1 MNKNN
6 FKIAW
11 RNLVKDRQF
20 TFLNL
25 LGLSTGLACT
35 LLIYLWVSDELQVDK
50 FHANDKRL
58 YQVMQVSKED
68 DGINVYEMTP
78 APLAEALPKDM
89 PEVEYAVG
97 VDGPGNR
104 TGVLSTGGKQVR
116 VTEQYAG
123 KDFFQMFSYP
133 LLEGDKDR
141 VLADPSSVVLSDE
154 LAQKL
159 WPGGENVVGRT
170 VTWHNGVYSGS
181 YQVTGV
187 FKKPPANSTAQFDLL
202 FTLSLYVSKSVNA
215 GHWDNNDPSTYIV
228 LKQGT
233 DMAAFNYKLKG
244 YLQQKTK
251 NQPAENLFIR
261 RYSDKYLYS
270 KYENGVQAGGRIEYV
285 RTFSI
290 IAIFILV
297 IACINFMNLS
307 TAKAARRLKEVGI
320 KKVVGATRGALM
332 IQYLAESLLMTLLSF
347 LLALLFVGLL
357 LPAFDELTG
366 KQLALHFDFRLF
378 FVAIGMCLFTGL
390 VAGSYPAF
398 YISGFN
404 PIAVLKGKLH
414 TSIGEMWVRKGLVVF
429 QFTISIVLI
438 ISVMV
443 VYRQVSFIRSKNLGF
458 NKDNVIEFKKDG
470 VLNNSVAPFLEH
482 VRNMPE
488 VADASSFGGD
498 LINNISGTGI
508 SWPGKDPAKDVSFK
522 YVFVGDRFIET
533 FGVRMEAGVPFS
545 SEPGADTTQIIF
557 NEAGIRAM
565 GLKDPIGKIVNQ
577 WGYAKRIVGVVK
589 DFHFQSLY
597 ESIKPC
603 FLILTP
609 NTNTGNFTDNIAI
622 KIKAGKEKEAIAGL
636 QQYYQQYNP
645 GFPFEFKFLDQDYQV
660 LYESENRV
668 AVLSRWFA
676 GIAILISC
684 LGLFG
689 LAAFTA
695 QKRQKEIG
703 IRKVV
708 GASVR
713 NIAVLLSQDF
723 LKLVLV
729 SLLIAF
735 PVAAWVMTRWL
746 DGFAYRIQLDGGIF
760 VVAGLAILV
769 ITVLTIGFQAIRAA
783 VANPT
788 KSLRA
793 D

>member
-1 MNKNN
+1 MSNNN

-20 TFLNL
+20 AFLNL
-25 LGLSTGLACT
+25 LGLSTGLACA
-35 LLIYLWVSDELQVDK
+35 LLIYLWISDELQVDK

-78 APLAEALPKDM
+78 ALLSEALPREM

-97 VDGPGNR
+97 VSAPGNR
-104 TGVLSTGGKQVR
+104 TGVLSTGVKQIR

-123 KDFFQMFSYP
+123 KDFFYVFSYP
-133 LLEGDKDR
+133 LLEGDKNR
-141 VLADPSSVVLSDE
+141 VLTDPSSVVLSDE
-154 LAQKL
+154 LVKKL
-159 WPGGENVVGRT
+159 WPAGDNVVGRT
-170 VTWHNGVYSGS
+170 LTFHNGVYSGS
-181 YQVTGV
+181 YRVTGV

-202 FTLSLYVSKSVNA
+202 FPFSVYVEKNENA
-215 GHWDNNDPSTYIV
+215 SHWDNNDPSTYIV

-233 DMAAFNYKLKG
+233 DMAGFNQKLKG
-244 YLQQKTK
+244 YLQLKTK
-251 NQPAENLFIR
+251 NQPDETLFIR

-270 KYENGVQAGGRIEYV
+270 KYENGIQAGGRIEYV

-307 TAKAARRLKEVGI
+307 TAKAARRSKEVGI

-332 IQYLAESLLMTLLSF
+332 IQYLTESMLMTLLSF
-347 LLALLFVGLL
+347 VVALMFVGLL
-357 LPAFDELTG
+357 LPAFNELTG
-366 KQLALHFDFRLF
+366 KQLVLHFNVRLL

-390 VAGSYPAF
+390 IAGSYPAF

-404 PIAVLKGKLH
+404 PIAVLKGKLP
-414 TSIGEMWVRKGLVVF
+414 TSFGELWVRKGLVVF
-429 QFTISIVLI
+429 QFTISVILIV
-438 ISVMV
+438 SVMV

-470 VLNNSVAPFLEH
+470 VLDSSAAPFLEH

-508 SWPGKDPAKDVSFK
+508 SWAGKDPAKDIPFK
-522 YVFVGDRFIET
+522 YLFAGDRFIET
-533 FGVRMEAGVPFS
+533 FGIRMEAGRSFT

-557 NEAGIRAM
+557 NEAAIRAM
-565 GLKDPIGKIVNQ
+565 GMKDPIGQIVQQ
-577 WGYAKRIVGVVK
+577 WGQTKRIVGVVK

-603 FLILTP
+603 FLILAP
-609 NTNTGNFTDNIAI
+609 NTSKGNFTDNIAV
-622 KIKAGKEKEAIAGL
+622 KIKAGKEKEAIASL
-636 QQYYQQYNP
+636 QQYYRQYNP
-645 GFPFEFKFLDQDYQV
+645 GFPFEFKFLDQGYQV

-723 LKLVLV
+723 LKLVVL

-735 PVAAWVMTRWL
+735 PMASWLMTRWL
-746 DGFAYRIQLDGGIF
+746 NGFAYRIHLDGRIF
-760 VVAGLAILV
+760 VAAAFAILV
-769 ITVLTIGFQAIRAA
+769 ITASTIGFQAIKAA

-793 D
+793 E

>member
-1 MNKNN
+1 MNSNN

-11 RNLVKDRQF
+11 RNLAKDRQF
-20 TFLNL
+20 AFLNL
-25 LGLSTGLACT
+25 LGLSTGLACA
-35 LLIYLWVSDELQVDK
+35 LLIYLWISDELQVDK

-78 APLAEALPKDM
+78 APLSEALPKEM

-97 VDGPGNR
+97 VSAPGNR
-104 TGVLSTGGKQVR
+104 TGVLSTGVKQIR

-123 KDFFQMFSYP
+123 KDFFRVFSYP
-133 LLEGDKDR
+133 LLEGDKNR
-141 VLADPSSVVLSDE
+141 VLTDPSSVVLSDE
-154 LAQKL
+154 LVKKL
-159 WPGGENVVGRT
+159 WPSGDNVVGRT
-170 VTWHNGVYSGS
+170 LSFHNGVYSGN
-181 YQVTGV
+181 YKVTGV

-202 FTLSLYVSKSVNA
+202 FPFSVYVEKNVNA
-215 GHWDNNDPSTYIV
+215 GHWDNNDPSTYLV

-233 DMAAFNYKLKG
+233 DMTAFNQKLKG
-244 YLQQKTK
+244 YLQLKTK
-251 NQPAENLFIR
+251 NQPDENLFIR

-270 KYENGVQAGGRIEYV
+270 KYENGVQTGGRIEYV

-332 IQYLAESLLMTLLSF
+332 AQYLTESMLMTLLSF
-347 LLALLFVGLL
+347 VVALLVVGLL
-357 LPAFDELTG
+357 LPAFNELTG
-366 KQLALHFDFRLF
+366 KQLVLHFGVRLLL
-378 FVAIGMCLFTGL
+378 VAIGMCLFTGL
-390 VAGSYPAF
+390 MAGSYPAF

-414 TSIGEMWVRKGLVVF
+414 TSIGELWVRKGLVVF
-429 QFTISIVLI
+429 QFTISVVLI
-438 ISVMV
+438 VSVLV

-458 NKDNVIEFKKDG
+458 NKENVIEFKRDG
-470 VLNNSVAPFLEH
+470 VLYNSAAPFLAH

-488 VADASSFGGD
+488 VADASSFNGD

-508 SWPGKDPAKDVSFK
+508 SWAGKDPGKDISFK
-522 YVFVGDRFIET
+522 YLNVGDRFIET
-533 FGVRMEAGVPFS
+533 FGLKMVAGRPFTSEA
-545 SEPGADTTQIIF
+545 GADTTQIIF
-557 NEAGIRAM
+557 NETAIRAM
-565 GLKDPIGKIVNQ
+565 GLQYPIGKIVQQ
-577 WGYAKRIVGVVK
+577 WGQTKRIVGIVR

-603 FLILTP
+603 FLILNPATS
-609 NTNTGNFTDNIAI
+609 TGDFTDNIAI
-622 KIKAGKEKEAIAGL
+622 KIKAGKEKEAIAGV
-636 QQYYQQYNP
+636 QQYYRQYNP
-645 GFPFEFKFLDQDYQV
+645 GFPFEFKFLDHDYQV
-660 LYESENRV
+660 LYESESRV
-668 AVLSRWFA
+668 GVLSRWFA

-713 NIAVLLSQDF
+713 NIAVLLSRDF
-723 LKLVLV
+723 LKLVAV
-729 SLLIAF
+729 SLLIAI
-735 PVAAWVMTRWL
+735 PVASWVMTRWL
-746 DGFAYRIQLDGGIF
+746 NGFAYRIHLDGGIF
-760 VVAGLAILV
+760 VAAVAAVLV
-769 ITVLTIGFQAIRAA
+769 ITVLAIGSQAIKAA

-793 D
+793 E